1 MIRTLGIDIGIA
13 SIGWAV
19 IEGEMEN
26 GNLELKKIVKS
37 GVRIFKTAENP
48 KDGKSLALPR
58 REARSSRRRNA
69 RKRGRILQVKTYL
82 SKTLKIPLEEM
93 LGGEKL
99 SPMFQTSRD
108 FISPWELRS
117 EALCRC
123 LAPRELAR
131 VILHIAKRRGYDDI
145 TYGLDDK
152 EGGKVIKA
160 IQENQA
166 MLVQKG
172 YKTIG
177 EMMYQSYYQKPRE
190 GVVGQ
195 MESVRNQDGDYKR
208 CVGRSELREEL
219 EIILDTQKK
228 LGNPYIN
235 DEFKKTL
242 LGDKSAIKKKEAE
255 GLVFFQRPLKSF
267 EDKIGKC
274 QFFNDE
280 NRSCKDSPSAEKF
293 VVLTKII
300 NTLANIT
307 NTCGIL
313 WEDKK
318 SIISQIFTKA
328 MEKKSGV
335 SYADLRKIL
344 NLPQTFAFKELDY
357 SKDKVENTKFFEL
370 KSTHELLKANPN
382 LSIQRQDK
390 IAEILGEEKNWERIQ
405 AKLEKEKFSSEEI
418 ARIKEANLKFSKHI
432 NLSLKALY
440 FLLPLMEEGKR
451 YDEAVEILQKQ
462 GDLPIKKSEKSH
474 LLPSLQEIAKE
485 DSYFDI
491 ANPVVNRALSEFRK
505 VVNALIEQ
513 YGGFHFFNIELT
525 RQVGRSFLERTK
537 IKKEQESNKD
547 LNLQALSLVKEYGLS
562 ENAKN
567 ILKLKLWILQ
577 GERCIYSGKK
587 ITREL
592 LRDETSL
599 DIDHIFPLSRSLDDS
614 QANKVLCL
622 KSENA
627 QKKNRTPYEYLGGDE
642 TKWQEFVARVFSTKF
657 DKNKKGRLISK
668 NFKDRNVGERAE
680 FLARNLVDTGYISR
694 VVSRYVEEN
703 LEFLPLEG
711 RVRRVRIV
719 SGSLTT
725 AMRAYWGISGKS
737 REHHLHHAQDAII
750 ISCIND
756 STIQKFSKYLKDK
769 ELSYKDSEYKV
780 QQLNEAEYKTKLA
793 LRYPMKDFSKNIS
806 ESISEIFV
814 SHAPSHKVTGAL
826 HEETI
831 ESHKNYKQYLN
842 RKYKTY
848 VGDQQKKKKDFLSKI
863 EWKKKIYEDDIKK
876 SGESIDMTEWLR
888 QKEEVWK
895 EENKMSLKNHTL
907 RLVNGGLAKN
917 ETMPRVDVFRSKD
930 KGKFYAVPIYTYDF
944 ALGILPNKA
953 IVAKDKGKTR
963 EWLEMDES
971 YEFCFSLFKNDYV
984 KIQAKGMQNPVI
996 AIYTG
1001 TGVATASMNFSHH
1014 SGYEFASEDE
1024 RAFFTDV
1031 DKKTQASL
1039 FSRTNCG
1046 IQNLKIFQKVQVS
1059 PLGEIKECKPSK
1071 RQAIRLKTSPKNV

>member
-1 MIRTLGIDIGIA
+1 
-13 SIGWAV
+13 
-19 IEGEMEN
+19 
-26 GNLELKKIVKS
+26 
-37 GVRIFKTAENP
+37 
-48 KDGKSLALPR
+48 
-58 REARSSRRRNA
+58 
-69 RKRGRILQVKTYL
+69 
-82 SKTLKIPLEEM
+82 
-93 LGGEKL
+93 
-99 SPMFQTSRD
+99 
-108 FISPWELRS
+108 
-117 EALCRC
+117 
-123 LAPRELAR
+123 
-131 VILHIAKRRGYDDI
+131 
-145 TYGLDDK
+145 
-152 EGGKVIKA
+152 
-160 IQENQA
+160 
-166 MLVQKG
+166 
-172 YKTIG
+172 
-177 EMMYQSYYQKPRE
+177 
-190 GVVGQ
+190 
-195 MESVRNQDGDYKR
+195 
-208 CVGRSELREEL
+208 
-219 EIILDTQKK
+219 
-228 LGNPYIN
+228 
-235 DEFKKTL
+235 
-242 LGDKSAIKKKEAE
+242 
-255 GLVFFQRPLKSF
+255 
-267 EDKIGKC
+267 
-274 QFFNDE
+274 
-280 NRSCKDSPSAEKF
+280 
-293 VVLTKII
+293 
-300 NTLANIT
+300 
-307 NTCGIL
+307 
-313 WEDKK
+313 
-318 SIISQIFTKA
+318 

-357 SKDKVENTKFFEL
+357 SKDKAENAKFFEL

-382 LSIQRQDK
+382 IPLQRQDK

-418 ARIKEANLKFSKHI
+418 ARIKKANLKFSKHL
-432 NLSLKALY
+432 NLSLKAFY
-440 FLLPLMEEGKR
+440 SLLPLMEEGKR

-474 LLPSLQEIAKE
+474 LLPPLQELAKE

-505 VVNALIEQ
+505 IVNALIEQ

-525 RQVGRSFLERTK
+525 RQVGRSFLERVK

-587 ITREL
+587 ITKEH

-627 QKKNRTPYEYLGGDE
+627 QKKNRTPYEYLGEDE

-657 DKNKKGRLISK
+657 DRNKKGRLISK

-694 VVSRYVEEN
+694 VVSRYVDGN

-711 RVRRVRIV
+711 RARRVRIV

-725 AMRAYWGISGKS
+725 AMRAYWGIGGKS

-756 STIQKFSKYLKDK
+756 STIQKFSGYLKEK
-769 ELSYKDSEYKV
+769 ELSYKVLEYKV

-793 LRYPMKDFSKNIS
+793 LRYPMKDFSKNIL

-826 HEETI
+826 HKETI
-831 ESHKNYKQYLN
+831 YPREYFYQSFGGEEG
-842 RKYKTY
+842 
-848 VGDQQKKKKDFLSKI
+848 VKKAI
-863 EWKKKIYEDDIKK
+863 EFGKVREI
-876 SGESIDMTEWLR
+876 
-888 QKEEVWK
+888 
-895 EENKMSLKNHTL
+895 
-907 RLVNGGLAKN
+907 NGGLVEN
-917 ETMPRVDVFRSKD
+917 GEMVRVDVFKNKSK
-930 KGKFYAVPIYTYDF
+930 GGFYAVPIYTYDF
-944 ALGILPNKA
+944 ALGKLPNKA
-953 IVAKDKGKTR
+953 IVQGKNGGIIKD
-963 EWLEMDES
+963 WIEMSDE

-984 KIQAKGMQNPVI
+984 KIQTKDMQNPAI

-1001 TGVATASMNFSHH
+1001 TNSSSGGMDFSHH
-1014 SGYEFASEDE
+1014 SGYGFASEDE
-1024 RAFFTDV
+1024 RVFFTDM
-1031 DKKTQASL
+1031 DKNTKAPL
-1039 FSRTNCG
+1039 FSRSGCG
-1046 IQNLKIFQKVQVS
+1046 IQRLKVFQKVQVS
-1059 PLGEIKECKPSK
+1059 PLGEIKECKPSR

>member
-1 MIRTLGIDIGIA
+1 MMIRTLGIDIGIA

-48 KDGKSLALPR
+48 KDGKPLALPR

-82 SKTLKIPLEEM
+82 SKILKIPFEEM

-99 SPMFQTSRD
+99 SPMFQTSKD

-280 NRSCKDSPSAEKF
+280 NRYCKDSPSAEKF
-293 VVLTKII
+293 VALTKII

-307 NTCGIL
+307 NACGIL

-318 SIISQIFTKA
+318 SIISQILTKA
-328 MEKKSGV
+328 MEKKAV

-357 SKDKVENTKFFEL
+357 SKDKAENTKFFEL

-418 ARIKEANLKFSKHI
+418 AKIKEANLKFSKHI

-462 GDLPIKKSEKSH
+462 GDLPIKKIEKNH
-474 LLPSLQEIAKE
+474 LLPPLQELAKK

-587 ITREL
+587 ITGEH

-642 TKWQEFVARVFSTKF
+642 TKWQKYVARVFSTKF
-657 DKNKKGRLISK
+657 DKNKKGRLVSK

-694 VVSRYVEEN
+694 VVSRYVEGN

-750 ISCIND
+750 ISCVND
-756 STIQKFSKYLKDK
+756 STIQKFSNYLKEK
-769 ELSYKDSEYKV
+769 ELSYKTSECKA

-826 HEETI
+826 HKETI
-831 ESHKNYKQYLN
+831 YPREHFYQSFGGEEG
-842 RKYKTY
+842 
-848 VGDQQKKKKDFLSKI
+848 VKKAI
-863 EWKKKIYEDDIKK
+863 EFGKVREI
-876 SGESIDMTEWLR
+876 
-888 QKEEVWK
+888 
-895 EENKMSLKNHTL
+895 
-907 RLVNGGLAKN
+907 NGGLVEN
-917 ETMPRVDVFRSKD
+917 GEMVRVDVFKHKT
-930 KGKFYAVPIYTYDF
+930 KGGFYAVPIYTYDF
-944 ALGILPNKA
+944 ALGKLPNKA
-953 IVAKDKGKTR
+953 IVQGKNGGIIKD
-963 EWLEMDES
+963 WIEMSDE

-984 KIQAKGMQNPVI
+984 KIQTKDMQNPVI
-996 AIYTG
+996 AIYAG
-1001 TGVATASMNFSHH
+1001 TNSSNGNMDFSHH
-1014 SGYEFASEDE
+1014 SGYEFVSEDE
-1024 RAFFTDV
+1024 RVFFTDV
-1031 DKKTQASL
+1031 NKNTKVPL
-1039 FSRTNCG
+1039 FARSSCG
-1046 IQNLKIFQKVQVS
+1046 IQRLKVFQKAQVS